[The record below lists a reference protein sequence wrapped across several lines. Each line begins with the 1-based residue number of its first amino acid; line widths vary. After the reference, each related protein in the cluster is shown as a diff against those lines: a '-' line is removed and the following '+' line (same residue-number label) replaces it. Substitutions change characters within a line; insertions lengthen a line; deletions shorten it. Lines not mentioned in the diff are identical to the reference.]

1 MATAEQAAATIDEGD
16 VMKTIQPL
24 GERALVKVI
33 EAPTQTASGLYI
45 PDTSKERPSEGEVIA
60 VGEGS
65 ALAEKLIAGERVL
78 FQKFAGA
85 EVKLD
90 DGAYVILADSDIL
103 GRIIEAEP
111 VKRRSA

>member
-1 MATAEQAAATIDEGD
+1 
-16 VMKTIQPL
+16 MKMIQPL

-45 PDTSKERPSEGEVIA
+45 PDTSKERPSVGEVFAI
-60 VGEGS
+60 GEGS
-65 ALAEKLIAGERVL
+65 ALAEKLVVGERVL
-78 FQKFAGA
+78 FQKFAGT

-90 DGAYVILADSDIL
+90 DGLYVILADTEVL